1 MIIEIHIV
9 LFIIFCMLDIAMIY
23 IIWNLLNK
31 TELLETW
38 VEDFTQTIESVNN
51 EIKLID
57 ARGGFESDDETGA
70 IFKQIQQTVE
80 QLNRLRGEDVDDT
93 K

>member
-1 MIIEIHIV
+1 MILEIFLGLLV
-9 LFIIFCMLDIAMIY
+9 LVEGY
-23 IIWNLLNK
+23 VIWNLTQK